1 MMQPPNKGKE
11 PMRAPSV
18 QPQSSATGG
27 GLIVNKSM
35 GAPVRPMPHQAKA
48 SNAGPNNMHTA
59 GPSRPTAGATI
70 TLVKPPPSRTS
81 MRASMQR
88 APLAQS
94 MLQGMVTPAP
104 KPAKDELTKLQRR
117 IAMGGGSASPQIR
130 PEDVELPDIS
140 SE

>member
-1 MMQPPNKGKE
+1 
-11 PMRAPSV
+11 
-18 QPQSSATGG
+18 
-27 GLIVNKSM
+27 
-35 GAPVRPMPHQAKA
+35 
-48 SNAGPNNMHTA
+48 
-59 GPSRPTAGATI
+59 
-70 TLVKPPPSRTS
+70 

-94 MLQGMVTPAP
+94 MLQGMITPAP

-117 IAMGGGSASPQIR
+117 IAMGGSASPQIR